1 MGWQD
6 DPVIGGGWQNDP
18 IIDDEKK
25 RRTLGES
32 AARAGGLGVRDV
44 VSGLSSLPNIVGDA
58 TNTAINYGIRG
69 INKMGGN
76 VPELGLPSQATQ
88 SLMTR
93 AGLPVPES
101 GAEQFTSAI
110 NRAVTGFAPMVK
122 GAQMAGAGVQQ
133 LPFVKSMLTRP
144 VAETAA
150 VATGSAASEGAK
162 QSGAPEWAQMAAGMA
177 APMAMS
183 GAIGVTQR
191 AASGI
196 NELRRPF
203 TAGGA
208 KQIAADV
215 IGRTAQDKKTAIAN
229 LKKYNDLVESGVGV
243 STPGY
248 KPTAAAVAGD
258 YGIVG
263 GEQLAKRGDAAPLF
277 NQQAARNNEAFAA
290 DIGKLNATE
299 AYVAKMIEKRDTITK
314 PLRDAAFSNAVS
326 NVDYFPVANRLGALA
341 ATPAGGRVESQ
352 KALSFIAKRLEKYQA
367 EGRIDPENAYGL
379 YKDVAKLIAGKL
391 KDDSGADLKLAAGL
405 AIELKKTLG
414 AQITEAAPGF
424 SKYMEHYARLSKP
437 INRLERLTDK
447 LGGEELKKITNS
459 AISVTDT
466 GASNVL
472 SQDKMRNMLFDLKN
486 DKGAVPLAGPQS
498 DILGRV
504 MGGLNSERFAST
516 GGKQPGS
523 DTYQN
528 MASANFMSRIF
539 GDTLAGAGAA
549 RLARS
554 PLNLAFKPLEARIQD
569 IVIEAYQNPKLMEE
583 LLRKA
588 RTSRGSPS
596 LTGIANTGG
605 AGLLGA
611 LFNN

>member
-110 NRAVTGFAPMVK
+110 NRAVTGFAPMVG

-162 QSGAPEWAQMAAGMA
+162 QAGAPEWAQMAAGMA

-290 DIGKLNATE
+290 DLGKLNATE